1 MARTWEE
8 YLKQAQSELSP
19 TYESQ
24 RGILQTNM
32 DTDISALNANRPE
45 ISARYNQQEQQTNL
59 DNSLAKNNFSSQN
72 LSRGMARSS
81 YVTTGMA
88 GMDNTTNR
96 ILSNIRNFRDIE
108 MNKLDTDINNT
119 RSRYTS
125 QIAGLGLDNQGQIYQ
140 RAREMQQ
147 YDTTSEENKRQYD
160 EKMAWDREQFDRN
173 EKLQREQ
180 MVQSERISK
189 ASSSDRYKNED
200 VNSSLNKEKDA
211 LNDIYSGQYNLSE
224 KIRVLQRYIED
235 MDSKFGDDAKQL
247 SEYAKYILGKVQGQM
262 SDYVNIGRY
271 AGYGR

>member
-8 YLKQAQSELSP
+8 YLKEAQSELSP

>member
-1 MARTWEE
+1 
-8 YLKQAQSELSP
+8 
-19 TYESQ
+19 
-24 RGILQTNM
+24 
-32 DTDISALNANRPE
+32 
-45 ISARYNQQEQQTNL
+45 
-59 DNSLAKNNFSSQN
+59 
-72 LSRGMARSS
+72 
-81 YVTTGMA
+81 
-88 GMDNTTNR
+88 
-96 ILSNIRNFRDIE
+96 
-108 MNKLDTDINNT
+108 
-119 RSRYTS
+119 
-125 QIAGLGLDNQGQIYQ
+125 
-140 RAREMQQ
+140 MQQ